1 MNGEI
6 AIVVD
11 EGDQESSHVERA
23 IDRAREHEA
32 TLHGLYVIDAWRFG
46 EYSAYGWSVLE
57 REKQEE
63 KGERVLERI
72 REKCEQHGVEFEQET
87 TVGKPNETIRDFVRD
102 NDIDLLVFCESGGEG
117 KPHNSPQMIRDLQ
130 RELSVE
136 IETV

>member
-1 MNGEI
+1 MGEQI

-11 EGDQESSHVERA
+11 EGDQGSSHVERA
-23 IDRAREHEA
+23 IDSAREHEA

-46 EYSAYGWSVLE
+46 EYSVDGWSVLE

-63 KGERVLERI
+63 KGKQVLEQI
-72 REKCEQHGVEFEQET
+72 RQQCERHGVEFEQET
-87 TVGKPNETIRDFVRD
+87 TVGKPSETIRDFVRD
-102 NDIDLLVFCESGGEG
+102 NDIDLLVFCEPRGEG
-117 KPHNSPQMIRDLQ
+117 KTHNSPQMIRDLQ